1 MQNNKLDEGQQY
13 LEAVN
18 IHKPVKLPFNNDK
31 GIQRNRTD
39 GNVISC
45 DGKMAV
51 VNTQSKA
58 DASVSQDYWSV
69 GQLISVDVGE
79 SRIVG
84 LIFKLTTP
92 NSKWNTDAD
101 NPMHVHI
108 ELIGE
113 ISDNDKGQP
122 NFKSGISNY
131 PYLGAVAHRIR
142 NNDLAAIYE
151 NNENNTVTIGSITQD
166 SSIPAVIS
174 VDSLLS
180 RHFAIVGTTGVGK
193 STSVALI
200 LRKIV
205 EKRPDI
211 RTLILDPH
219 NEFAS
224 AFPDNSVTVDASSLD
239 LPFWMFT
246 LEEFVEVIYR
256 GRPGIGEEVDA
267 LRDLLPEAKFIY
279 ENGTEANKATSLV
292 KKSQEGSSYTA
303 DTPVPY
309 RIADLFKLIDNRL
322 GLLEGK
328 AERPHLKSLRNR
340 IDLVMNDPRFN
351 FMFSSQYG
359 ADAMGR
365 LLSLAFRIPQN
376 NKPICVFELS
386 GLPSEVVNVVASV
399 MCRLAFDLGC
409 SSHGTIQT
417 LVVCEE
423 AHRYIPAD
431 TQAGFLPTR
440 LAISRIAKEGRKYG
454 VFLGVITQRPGEL
467 DATILSQCNT
477 VFSMRLGN
485 EYDQAIVGKAI
496 SGAANSTVSFLS
508 SLANRECIAFGEA
521 MEAPMRMTFEKVSA
535 KKLPGSNI
543 YENQAKLREGK
554 NSISL
559 SSVIIKMR
567 ELGTGSPKILPDDI
581 NTIQRVEAAPA
592 DEQRQ
597 MSGPSGNEPNQI
609 LQQPTLTKPELPNGL
624 QLNRKPLSEHAAI
637 GNPVDRQMLKQSIRD
652 GVSRDGV
659 INEATDRPSTIPT
672 SQRHYSMT
680 PGKGNRVQL
689 QQRMSVEPILTKTRE
704 ELNQPHNSSTAGLI
718 RNFRPK

>member
-1 MQNNKLDEGQQY
+1 MHNNQLEKGQQY
-13 LEAVN
+13 LEAVKTHN
-18 IHKPVKLPFNNDK
+18 PVQLPFDNDK
-31 GIQRNRTD
+31 GIQRNRTN
-39 GNVISC
+39 GYVISC
-45 DGKMAV
+45 DGKIAV
-51 VNTQSKA
+51 ITAMSKIES
-58 DASVSQDYWSV
+58 SVSQDYWSV
-69 GQLISVDVGE
+69 GQLISVNVGI

-84 LIFKLTTP
+84 LIFKLESP
-92 NSKWNTDAD
+92 GDQWKIDSD
-101 NPMHVHI
+101 NPINVHI

-113 ISDNDKGQP
+113 IIDNEQGHP
-122 NFKSGISNY
+122 SFKSGISNY
-131 PYLGAVAHRIR
+131 PHLGAIAHRIR
-142 NNDLAAIYE
+142 NVDLAAIYE

-174 VDSLLS
+174 VDALLS

-219 NEFAS
+219 NEFS
-224 AFPDNSVTVDASSLD
+224 TAFPENSVTVDASSLD

-267 LRDLLPEAKFIY
+267 LRDLLPEAKFVY
-279 ENGTEANKATSLV
+279 ENGPDANKATSL
-292 KKSQEGSSYTA
+292 KKKGQESSSYTA

-309 RIADLFKLIDNRL
+309 RMADLFKLIDGRL

-328 AERPHLKSLRNR
+328 AGRPHLKSLKNR

-351 FMFSSQYG
+351 FMFNSQYG

-440 LAISRIAKEGRKYG
+440 LAISKIAKEGRKYG

-477 VFSMRLGN
+477 IFSMRLGN
-485 EYDQAIVGKAI
+485 EHDQAIVGKAI

-521 MEAPMRMTFEKVSA
+521 MEAPMRMTFENVSA
-535 KKLPGSNI
+535 RKLPGSNI

-554 NSISL
+554 ASISL

-567 ELGTGSPKILPDDI
+567 ELGTGSTKTLPDDI
-581 NTIQRVEAAPA
+581 NVIQRVEAAP
-592 DEQRQ
+592 DEEQRQ
-597 MSGPSGNEPNQI
+597 MSQPSNNTPDQVLEQS
-609 LQQPTLTKPELPNGL
+609 TLTNPVLPEGL
-624 QLNRKPLSEHAAI
+624 QSNQKPLFERSPSQ
-637 GNPVDRQMLKQSIRD
+637 NPVSRQTLNQCIRD
-652 GVSRDGV
+652 GVGGDDVGSEPG
-659 INEATDRPSTIPT
+659 NHPSATET
-672 SQRHYSMT
+672 SQSHYSMM
-680 PGKGNRVQL
+680 PGKHNRVQL
-689 QQRMSVEPILTKTRE
+689 QQRMSVESILTKTRN
-704 ELNQPHNSSTAGLI
+704 ELKQPRNSSSSGLI
-718 RNFRPK
+718 NSFRPK